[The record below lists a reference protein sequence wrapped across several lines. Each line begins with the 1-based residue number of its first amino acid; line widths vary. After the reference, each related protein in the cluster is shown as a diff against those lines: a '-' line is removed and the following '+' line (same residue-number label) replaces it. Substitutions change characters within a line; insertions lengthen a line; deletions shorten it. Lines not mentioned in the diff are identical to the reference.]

1 MIPLDPAQRAAELRR
16 HLQEANYHYHVLDQ
30 PRIPDAD
37 YDRMLRELDALEAT
51 YPDLA
56 TPDSPTQRV
65 GHTIATAFSEVRHT
79 VPMLSLN
86 NAFSDPEVLE
96 FVRRITARLGETAPG
111 FSAEP
116 KLDGLAISLR
126 YQNGIFIQGATRGD
140 GVTGE
145 DVTANLRTLPT
156 IPQRLQSDTWPTVL
170 EVRGEVYMPRPD
182 FEAYNTQARLR
193 GWKVLAN
200 PRNGAAGSLRQLD
213 PHITAQRPLSFYAY
227 GIGEVADDVSFHSH
241 SEILAS
247 LRAWGFPVS
256 PLVELVYGSEG
267 LLNYYRRMETI
278 RDTLPFDIDGI
289 VYKLDDLSGQHEMGF
304 VARAPRWAIA
314 HKFPAQE
321 QTTTVEAIE
330 IQIGRTGAAT
340 PVARLTPVQVAGVT
354 VTSATLHNADQI
366 ARLDVRIGD
375 TVIVRRA
382 GDVIPEVVAVITDS
396 RPPGATAW
404 SMPMACPVCG
414 SEIVRETGAAVWRCS
429 GELACPAQRKEA
441 IRHFVSRRA
450 MDVEGLGVKCIELL
464 VDAAVVHGVADLYHL
479 SLDQLLRLR
488 LVTNAQ
494 TPTMLLRE
502 ARDHVTGRRYQ
513 QLEEILRTVGVDL
526 SGEGDVP
533 KHWQIDVL
541 RAQWPDFDWNHKK
554 IATKWAQNL
563 IAAIDRSRQTTLERF
578 LFALGMTHVGE
589 TTAKALAHSFG
600 DLAIIRQLP
609 WPLFKCVPDIGGE
622 VARAIGHFMDQP
634 ANQQA
639 IDDLVERGVRIT
651 DAHPPT
657 STLRDQLT
665 LASLL
670 EHLEIPKITPLR
682 AVQLATLAPTL
693 PLLAEADLD
702 ALLQAG
708 VPQPAAQSLT
718 EWFQSPDNTSLA
730 RRLQH
735 CCDVLLA
742 QLPSPDRAHTAPLNG
757 QSVVLTGKLASLTR
771 EAAAT
776 RLESLGAKIVGS
788 VSKKTSFLVAGEDP
802 GSKLDKAH
810 ALHVDIWDE
819 ARLLA
824 FLEQY
829 SAQ

>member
-16 HLQEANYHYHVLDQ
+16 RLQEANYHYHVLDQ

-96 FVRRITARLGETAPG
+96 FVRRITAQSGQKQPLV

-145 DVTANLRTLPT
+145 DATANLRTLPT

-182 FEAYNTQARLR
+182 FEALSNTPGPASRMESTGQSPQWRRRL
-193 GWKVLAN
+193 LAATG
-200 PRNGAAGSLRQLD
+200 PTHHR
-213 PHITAQRPLSFYAY
+213 TAPLSFYAY
-227 GIGEVADDVSFHSH
+227 GIGEVTDDVAFHRH
-241 SEILAS
+241 LEILAS

-256 PLVELVYGSEG
+256 SSWSLVYGSEG

-304 VARAPRWAIA
+304 VARAPCWAIA

-354 VTSATLHNADQI
+354 VTSVTLHNADQI

-396 RPPGATAW
+396 RPLEPPHGA
-404 SMPMACPVCG
+404 C
-414 SEIVRETGAAVWRCS
+414 RWRAPS
-429 GELACPAQRKEA
+429 VVPRL
-441 IRHFVSRRA
+441 FVKQA
-450 MDVEGLGVKCIELL
+450 PLY
-464 VDAAVVHGVADLYHL
+464 GVAPVN
-479 SLDQLLRLR
+479 SP
-488 LVTNAQ
+488 VPPNAKR
-494 TPTMLLRE
+494 P
-502 ARDHVTGRRYQ
+502 
-513 QLEEILRTVGVDL
+513 
-526 SGEGDVP
+526 S
-533 KHWQIDVL
+533 
-541 RAQWPDFDWNHKK
+541 
-554 IATKWAQNL
+554 
-563 IAAIDRSRQTTLERF
+563 AIS
-578 LFALGMTHVGE
+578 
-589 TTAKALAHSFG
+589 S
-600 DLAIIRQLP
+600 
-609 WPLFKCVPDIGGE
+609 
-622 VARAIGHFMDQP
+622 
-634 ANQQA
+634 
-639 IDDLVERGVRIT
+639 
-651 DAHPPT
+651 
-657 STLRDQLT
+657 
-665 LASLL
+665 
-670 EHLEIPKITPLR
+670 
-682 AVQLATLAPTL
+682 
-693 PLLAEADLD
+693 
-702 ALLQAG
+702 
-708 VPQPAAQSLT
+708 PAALWMSKGWASSALNY
-718 EWFQSPDNTSLA
+718 WWMP
-730 RRLQH
+730 
-735 CCDVLLA
+735 
-742 QLPSPDRAHTAPLNG
+742 PL
-757 QSVVLTGKLASLTR
+757 STASLTCI
-771 EAAAT
+771 T
-776 RLESLGAKIVGS
+776 
-788 VSKKTSFLVAGEDP
+788 
-802 GSKLDKAH
+802 
-810 ALHVDIWDE
+810 
-819 ARLLA
+819 
-824 FLEQY
+824 
-829 SAQ
+829 